1 MGGEPEREAEVHVHV
16 IESKLKVHDSQ
27 DHIVCDSNKQGDI

>member
-16 IESKLKVHDSQ
+16 IESKFKVHDSQ
-27 DHIVCDSNKQGDI
+27 DHRYAIQSKQGDI